1 MQIKSLLMAAI
12 MLLAFSGAAFAAD
25 TKLPAPMKDGG
36 PNVLKAIDERA
47 STPQT
52 GFPAA
57 KLSPAELGTVL
68 WAATGLNRDG
78 ENKWTVPMAIG
89 LPPYCKL
96 YVLDETGAYLYDW
109 ENHALQMVTD
119 KDIRTDIIMQDFAKK
134 APQSILMVL
143 DDNGPAAKIKDAE
156 GRKEMELTALGAM
169 SQNMYLSVQALNA
182 GTRMV
187 FSIERAKAKELLQL
201 PEGLQPV
208 CVMLL
213 GKY

>member
-1 MQIKSLLMAAI
+1 MQIKSLLIVAV
-12 MLLAFSGAAFAAD
+12 MLLALSGAAFAAD
-25 TKLPAPMKDGG
+25 VKLPAPLKDGG
-36 PNVLKAIDERA
+36 PNILKAIDERA
-47 STPQT
+47 SATQT

-68 WAATGLNRDG
+68 WAATGPNRDG
-78 ENKWTVPMAIG
+78 SKWTVPMAVG

-109 ENHALQMVTD
+109 ENHALQLVTD
-119 KDIRTDIIMQDFAKK
+119 KDIRADLIMQDFAQK
-134 APQSILMVL
+134 APQSVLMVL
-143 DDNGPAAKIKDAE
+143 DDIAPAAKIKDAE
-156 GRKEMELTALGAM
+156 SRKEMELVAAGAM
-169 SQNMYLSVQALNA
+169 SQNMYLAVQAVNA

-187 FSIERAKAKELLQL
+187 FSIERDKAKALLQL